1 MKILR
6 LLRSIV
12 GISHPRTWGPF
23 TETFE
28 ASKFDH
34 ALSVSW
40 AQAGEDLALVS
51 ALGQIPPGRYLDIG
65 AHHPSRF
72 SVTRVLYQ
80 RGWSGVNVDA
90 NKDLLTRFEQDRP
103 LDLNLNYCVGDLAEY
118 QIAIFEEPAISTV
131 SKEWQEKF
139 LNQRQAIR
147 EFRAVKGIT
156 LERLVTENFHVGEL
170 IFLNIDIEGAD
181 LDALLSLNLPS
192 LNKDLW
198 PLWVMVETAPPI
210 EHALSTPSV
219 AYLVSHG
226 YSPFLVLPNAT
237 LLKLIQN

>member
-6 LLRSIV
+6 LIRSIV
-12 GISHPRTWGPF
+12 GLFQPRTWGPF

-34 ALSVSW
+34 AISVSW

-51 ALGQIPPGRYLDIG
+51 VLGQIPPGRYLDIG

-90 NKDLLTRFEQDRP
+90 NKDLLAKFEQDRP

-139 LNQRQAIR
+139 VNERQAIR

-156 LERLVTENFHVGEL
+156 LERLVTENFQVDQL
-170 IFLNIDIEGAD
+170 NFLNIDIEGAD
-181 LDALLSLNLPS
+181 FEALLSLNLPN
-192 LNKDLW
+192 LNRGLW
-198 PLWVMVETAPPI
+198 PRWVMVETAPPI
-210 EHALSTPSV
+210 EHALSTASV
-219 AYLVSHG
+219 SYLVSNG